1 MSVHSIAEKQEQ
13 PEFNWNSIQDRLR
26 DSVVA
31 ISSTKPLTFDTDSLG
46 SFLGTGFVVDAERG
60 LILSN
65 RHVMSSGPSYHK
77 AIFFNNVEVFLQPFY
92 YDPMHDF
99 SIFRYDPAELNSF
112 TPNAIP
118 LSPEKAYSGMEFRVV
133 GNSAGEKMSV
143 HPGEL
148 SQLDRNVPYYGD
160 YEYSDYN
167 TFYIQAPTTSNC
179 GSSGSPVVNIEGHAI
194 AIMAGGSGST
204 SANYFLPLYR
214 AVYALEYAKRG
225 EVPPRGTL
233 QTVFTHITHL
243 QAERLGLKR
252 DEAINEGVQVDNT
265 TGLLAVKKLLP
276 NGPADG
282 QLQIGDILISIN
294 GKPIPGFVEMEEVID
309 AAVNNNASL
318 KVFSGSAFKTVS
330 ITVQDL
336 FEITPSRILNIGGA
350 SLQDMSF
357 QLSICNSL
365 PITGVFIIK
374 DSLGFFDDCMDSGH
388 SVIVSVNGVD
398 TPNLQAL
405 MGILQNIP
413 ISKPFVI
420 KTRKLSGLHNKRVLK
435 VRHPVVHPPNTVLTR
450 SRATGFW
457 SSAPYLTFSS
467 DVKSNDLG
475 EAAALSPSPSII
487 CALLKGKLGAVRT
500 AVLKGLAEKTAFG
513 RQQLCSAISSVVRP
527 DKSLDSNLADQM
539 PNVLVRKQHK
549 NDSMHIKSTKKVYNN
564 IVNIR
569 IQNITPADG
578 STAISASG
586 SGLVVNKTHGIIICS
601 RSLMENSTSNISVTF
616 GGKTEIPAIQVYSHP
631 LYPISFL
638 KYDPTQLEA
647 FSKDAKISTLRLGY
661 SEGAGRLDLGA
672 AAVIIS
678 QTSEGMT
685 EVTPTTVSSRSLLKT
700 NACNCCPIQTYSNI
714 EMFNLSPRPCADTSS
729 LGIIC
734 NARGVV
740 CGMWVNIPECGGSDD
755 PYVFVGL
762 DIELIRRTLAT
773 LVARVPRDFDKISIL
788 NAEFELRSLV
798 DAKALG
804 VSDEHIQQTATSR
817 SQESTSVIAVRKIL
831 KNSVSAKVSL
841 EDGDVILKL
850 NGRKIDHIN
859 EVACLINCESAELT
873 IMRDLKELTLTIP
886 TIQPPKVGTYHVVDW
901 AGMCMQEPWLAAQ
914 QISRH
919 VPSQVFVFCETAGSP
934 MDSKLETSRY
944 YVTEID
950 GTPIQTL
957 DDVVCVIQRLK
968 DPNLDNFNQA
978 VANNKAFLSGTIP
991 GRDVKIRVVVLNGEE
1006 KVLTIRTDD
1015 HHLPAYRIIRG
1026 RSINDMWKYEV
1037 L

>member
-13 PEFNWNSIQDRLR
+13 PEFNWNNIQNRLR

-31 ISSTKPLTFDTDSLG
+31 IKSTSPLTFDTDSLG
-46 SFLGTGFVVDAERG
+46 VFLGTGFVVDAQKG
-60 LILSN
+60 LIISN
-65 RHVMSSGPSYHK
+65 RHVMRPGPSYHK
-77 AIFFNNVEVFLQPFY
+77 ATFFNNVEVFLQPFY

-99 SIFRYDPAELNSF
+99 SIFRYDPAELKSF

-148 SQLDRNVPYYGD
+148 SQLDRNAPYYGD
-160 YEYSDYN
+160 YRYSDYN

-179 GSSGSPVVNIEGHAI
+179 GSSGSPVVNIEGHAV
-194 AIMAGGSGST
+194 AIMAGGSKNT

-243 QAERLGLKR
+243 QAERLGLKP

-294 GKPIPGFVEMEEVID
+294 GKPIPGFVEMEEIID
-309 AAVNNNASL
+309 AEVGNNASL

-336 FEITPSRILNIGGA
+336 FEITPSKILNIGGA

-365 PITGVFIIK
+365 PITGVFIID
-374 DSLGFFDDCMDSGH
+374 DSLGFFLDCMDSGH

-405 MGILQNIP
+405 MDVLQNIP

-420 KTRKLSGLHNKRVLK
+420 KTRKLSGLHNKRVFK
-435 VRHPVVHPPNTVLTR
+435 VRHPVVHPPNTVVTR

-457 SSAPYLTFSS
+457 SFAPYLAFSS
-467 DVKSNDLG
+467 DVKPNDLG
-475 EAAALSPSPSII
+475 EAAAL
-487 CALLKGKLGAVRT
+487 
-500 AVLKGLAEKTAFG
+500 
-513 RQQLCSAISSVVRP
+513 
-527 DKSLDSNLADQM
+527 
-539 PNVLVRKQHK
+539 

-569 IQNITPADG
+569 IQNLTPADG
-578 STAISASG
+578 STTISASG
-586 SGLVVNKTHGIIICS
+586 SGLVVNKAHGIIICS
-601 RSLMENSTSNISVTF
+601 RSLMANSTSNISVTF
-616 GGKTEIPAIQVYSHP
+616 EGKTEIPAIQVYSHP

-638 KYDPTQLEA
+638 KYNPTQLEA
-647 FSKDAKISTLRLGY
+647 FSKGTKISTIRLGY
-661 SEGAGRLDLGA
+661 SEGTGRLDLGA

-678 QTSEGMT
+678 QTCEGIT
-685 EVTPTTVSSRSLLKT
+685 EVTPTTVSSRTLLKT

-740 CGMWVNIPECGGSDD
+740 CGMWVNIPECDGSDD

-762 DIELIRRTLAT
+762 DIELIKRTLAT

-817 SQESTSVIAVRKIL
+817 SQESTSVIAVRRIL
-831 KNSVSAKVSL
+831 KNNVLAKVSL

-850 NGRKIDHIN
+850 NGRKVDHIN
-859 EVACLINCESAELT
+859 EIACLINCESAELT
-873 IMRDLKELTLTIP
+873 IMRDLKELTLEVP
-886 TIQPPKVGTYHVVDW
+886 TIQLPKVGTYQVVDW
-901 AGMCMQEPWLAAQ
+901 AGICMQEPWLAAQ

-934 MDSKLETSRY
+934 MDSKVETSRY

-968 DPNLDNFNQA
+968 DPNLENFNQA

-991 GRDVKIRVVVLNGEE
+991 GRDVKIRTIMLNSEE

-1015 HHLPAYRIIRG
+1015 HHFPAYRVIRG
-1026 RSINDMWKYEV
+1026 HNIDDMWRYEI